1 MATGN
6 YLEKILAKIESQNPA
21 HAQKLK
27 DNTSYL
33 DEVYLERANE
43 FYGEYHRFLIENGST
58 LDFGVACYLKML
70 EDMAIERTE
79 FLRQGR
85 YTSTTF
91 DEVDKCY
98 YNKPEVMCYHMHGL
112 VLAQFLWF
120 DQYERFSFFADGL
133 KKYGSNSRSYLE
145 IGGGH
150 GLYCFEALKTLPRF
164 STFEF
169 IDTSASSLMLGEGII
184 NSKRVNFL
192 QKNVL
197 EYVSNTTFDFVT
209 MGEVLEHVEEPLLL
223 LNKLSEL
230 IGSSGT
236 AFISTPVNAP
246 MIDHIYLFNNVQEI
260 RDITLNAGLDI
271 ISEKIVIS
279 AHVSQRYADKFK
291 VPVMF
296 AAFIQQKH

>member
-1 MATGN
+1 MATRN
-6 YLEKILAKIESQNPA
+6 YLEKIFAKIKSRNPA

-33 DEVYLERANE
+33 DGVYMERANE
-43 FYGEYHRFLIENGST
+43 FYGEYHRFLSENGAT
-58 LDFGVACYLKML
+58 LDFGVDCYLKMI
-70 EDMAIERTE
+70 EDMAIERAE

-98 YNKPEVMCYHMHGL
+98 YSKPEVMCYHMHGL

-120 DQYERFSFFADGL
+120 DQYERFAFFADGI
-133 KKYGSNSRSYLE
+133 KMYGYNSKSYLE

-150 GLYCFEALKTLPRF
+150 GLYCFQALKALPKS

-169 IDTSASSLMLGEGII
+169 IDTSANSLMLGKGII

-197 EYVSNTTFDFVT
+197 EYECNTTFDFVT
-209 MGEVLEHVEEPLLL
+209 MGEVLEHVEEPIQL
-223 LNKLSEL
+223 LNKLREL

-246 MIDHIYLFNNVQEI
+246 MIDHIYLFNNVHEI
-260 RDITLNAGLDI
+260 RDMILDAGLEI
-271 ISEKIVIS
+271 IGEKIVIS
-279 AHVSQRYADKFK
+279 AHVNQRYAEKFK

-296 AAFIQQKH
+296 AALIQQQH